1 MKMTINANP
10 IADMLRTLPR
20 LALVAAL
27 FATTAFAVSRVN
39 AATGS
44 VVTDVMLVGGQMAKP
59 SGVGFVLAVGLQRM
73 R

>member
-1 MKMTINANP
+1 MTTRSTTDTIR
-10 IADMLRTLPR
+10 MLPR
-20 LALVAAL
+20 LALIAAL
-27 FATTAFAVSRVN
+27 FASTAFAVSKVS
-39 AATGS
+39 AATGN

>member
-1 MKMTINANP
+1 MTIDTNP
-10 IADMLRTLPR
+10 ITDILRTLPR
-20 LALVAAL
+20 LALIAAM
-27 FATTAFAVSRVN
+27 FATTAFAVSKVN

-44 VVTDVMLVGGQMAKP
+44 VVTDAVLVGGQMTKP